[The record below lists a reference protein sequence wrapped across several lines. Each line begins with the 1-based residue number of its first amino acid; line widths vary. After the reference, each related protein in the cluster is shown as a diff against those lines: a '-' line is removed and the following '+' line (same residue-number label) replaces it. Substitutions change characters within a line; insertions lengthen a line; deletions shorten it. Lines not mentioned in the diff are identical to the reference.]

1 MKQCQGKLTSKATD
15 KTVEGRSSGN
25 EVNEYDIKCLKDR
38 VPNHVKIQVNL
49 VIMPLLTYSMGDTL
63 NNKEVDIT
71 DNNS

>member
-15 KTVEGRSSGN
+15 RTVGGRSSGN
-25 EVNEYDIKCLKDR
+25 EVDEYDIKCVKDR
-38 VPNHVKIQVNL
+38 DPNNVKIQVNV